1 MFEQNNP
8 YGSARFAS
16 DMEVRRA
23 FRSDGGV
30 PFGFY
35 KGRKLVHSK
44 NAGMILIGG
53 AGSGKFTTVL
63 AHLMNTVGRLGEPA
77 RYAIFD
83 PKRELRALL
92 EPYFAHIKAVVYEI
106 NPYGVHDAQGNRL
119 SLLAHLTPESPRLV
133 ADSRRTART
142 FIPESEA
149 GRDQFFEQK
158 AQNWLDALI
167 RGLVH
172 LDGGVSPAS
181 IYKLLGMIR
190 AAPDAWEDMAT
201 LMAAMG
207 EPDLAVT
214 YAEMNEMRLESERTY
229 QSVMGELS
237 NRLSFMADR
246 ALQDAFTFGGDA
258 AFSLDILCESTR
270 QPVFVF
276 FVMPPELTEQNAPL
290 IRQFF
295 STLRTIKQQRPN
307 APTLNLVIDEAAQ
320 LGRFPEI
327 ADFYSIGRGFG
338 LCPITVYQD
347 LGQIRKNLGPTGAM
361 TLSASADLEVYLGG
375 GISDLDTAR
384 HLSAK
389 LGNQTLSLNDSL
401 TQERAGRAKRDAV
414 LAAFRGEV
422 DAFKTGSALK
432 ALDYEIGHQRKQAR
446 ALRTPD
452 EILTMPHD
460 QALVMPSG
468 YGIPPFIAQKKPYFA
483 VSEYTGLYGPNPYFD
498 RDMDSISVP
507 GWLWRKRLKIIRE
520 PVPSS
525 HSHLPQYANGEW
537 SFVQGHRPKN

>member
-1 MFEQNNP
+1 MLASEHP

-23 FRSDGGV
+23 FSSQGGV

-35 KGRKLVHSK
+35 NGRKLVHSK
-44 NAGMILIGG
+44 SAGMILIGG
-53 AGSGKFTTVL
+53 AGSGKFTSVL
-63 AHLMNTVGRLGEPA
+63 AHLMNTAARLGEPQ

-83 PKRELRALL
+83 PKRELRAVL
-92 EPYFAHIKAVVYEI
+92 EPYFARIKAAVYEI
-106 NPYGVHDAQGNRL
+106 NPYGVHGARGNRL
-119 SLLAHLTPESPRLV
+119 SLLAHLTPDSPRLV
-133 ADSRRTART
+133 ADGRRVART

-158 AQNWLDALI
+158 AQNWLDAII
-167 RGLVH
+167 RGGVH

-181 IYKLLGMIR
+181 IYKLLGLIR
-190 AAPDAWEDMAT
+190 AAPEAWDEVAE

-214 YAEMNEMRLESERTY
+214 YAEMREMRLESERTY

-246 ALQDAFTFGGDA
+246 ALQDAFVSGSEA
-258 AFSLDILCESTR
+258 EFSLDILCEDTR

-295 STLRTIKQQRPN
+295 SSLRTIKQQRPSS
-307 APTLNLVIDEAAQ
+307 PTLNLVIDEAAQ

-338 LCPITVYQD
+338 LCPVTVYQD

-361 TLSASADLEVYLGG
+361 TLSASSDLEVYLGG

-389 LGNQTLSLNDSL
+389 LGNQTLSLDDPL
-401 TQERAGRAKRDAV
+401 TQQRAGRAKREAL
-414 LAAFRGEV
+414 LAAFRGQA
-422 DAFKTGSALK
+422 DPYKTGAALR
-432 ALDYEIGHQRKQAR
+432 ALDYEMGHQRKQAR
-446 ALRTPD
+446 PLRTPE
-452 EILTMPHD
+452 EILGMAHD

-468 YGIPPFIAQKKPYFA
+468 YGIPPFIAQKRPYFA
-483 VSEYTGLYGPNPYFD
+483 VKEYTGLYGPNPYFD
-498 RDMDSISVP
+498 RDMDSVSVP
-507 GWLWRKRLKIIRE
+507 GWPWRKRLKIIRE
-520 PVPSS
+520 AVPSS
-525 HSHLPQYANGEW
+525 HAHLPQYADGSW
-537 SFVQGHRPKN
+537 SFVQGHRP

>member
-1 MFEQNNP
+1 MFAHENP

-16 DMEVRRA
+16 DMEVRKA
-23 FRSDGGV
+23 FREAGGV

-35 KGRKLVHSK
+35 NRRKLVHSTQ
-44 NAGMILIGG
+44 AGMILIGG
-53 AGSGKFTTVL
+53 AGSGKFTSVL
-63 AHLMNTVGRLGEPA
+63 AHIINAGGRGGEPV

-83 PKRELRALL
+83 PKRELRAVL
-92 EPYFAHIKAVVYEI
+92 EPYFAHIGAAVYEI
-106 NPYGVHDAQGNRL
+106 NPYSVHGAQGNRL
-119 SLLAHLTPESPRLV
+119 SLLAHLTPDSKRLV

-190 AAPDAWEDMAT
+190 AAPDAWDEMAD

-207 EPDLAVT
+207 EPDLDVA
-214 YAEMNEMRLESERTY
+214 YAEMREMRLDAERTY

-246 ALQDAFTFGGDA
+246 ALQDSFSYGADA
-258 AFSLDILCESTR
+258 DFALDILCENTN

-295 STLRTIKQQRPN
+295 SSLRTIKQQRPD

-389 LGNQTLSLNDSL
+389 LGNQTLSLDDHL
-401 TQERAGRAKRDAV
+401 TQERAGRAKREAV
-414 LAAFRGEV
+414 LAAFRGEA

-432 ALDYEIGHQRKQAR
+432 ALDYEMGHQRKQAR

-452 EILTMPHD
+452 EILSMPRSEM
-460 QALVMPSG
+460 LVMPSG
-468 YGIPPFIAQKKPYFA
+468 YGIAPFIAQKKPYFE

-498 RDMDSISVP
+498 RDMGSVSVP
-507 GWLWRKRLKIIRE
+507 GLLWRKRLKIIRE
-520 PVPSS
+520 TVPSS
-525 HSHLPQYANGEW
+525 HAHLPQYAHGEW
-537 SFVQGHRPKN
+537 SYVQGHRP

>member
-1 MFEQNNP
+1 MLAYDHP
-8 YGSARFAS
+8 YGSARFAN
-16 DMEVRRA
+16 DLEVRRA
-23 FRSDGGV
+23 FQSQGGI

-35 KGRKLVHSK
+35 KGRKLFHSK
-44 NAGMILIGG
+44 KAGMLLIGG
-53 AGSGKFTTVL
+53 AGSGKFTSVL
-63 AHLMNTVGRLGEPA
+63 SHIINAGGRGGESA

-83 PKRELRALL
+83 PKRELRAVL
-92 EPYFAHIKAVVYEI
+92 EPYLASIGAAVYEI
-106 NPYGVHDAQGNRL
+106 NPYGVHGAQGNRL
-119 SLLAHLTPESPRLV
+119 SLLAHLTPDSPRLV
-133 ADSRRTART
+133 ADSRRAART
-142 FIPESEA
+142 FIPESET

-158 AQNWLDALI
+158 AQNWLDAII

-190 AAPDAWEDMAT
+190 SAPDAWDEMAE
-201 LMAAMG
+201 LMAALG

-214 YAEMNEMRLESERTY
+214 YAEMREMRLDAERTY
-229 QSVMGELS
+229 QSVMGEFS
-237 NRLSFMADR
+237 NRLSFLADR
-246 ALQDAFTFGGDA
+246 ALQDAFSHGSA
-258 AFSLDILCESTR
+258 ADFSLNVLCENSK

-295 STLRTIKQQRPN
+295 SSLRIIKQERPD

-347 LGQIRKNLGPTGAM
+347 LGQIRKNLGSTGAT
-361 TLSASADLEVYLGG
+361 TLSASSDLEVYLGG

-389 LGNQTLSLNDSL
+389 LGNQTLSLDDQL
-401 TQERAGRAKRDAV
+401 TQERAGRAKREAV
-414 LAAFRGEV
+414 LAAFRGEA

-432 ALDYEIGHQRKQAR
+432 ALDYEMSHQRKQAR

-452 EILTMPHD
+452 EILSMPRSEM
-460 QALVMPSG
+460 LVMPSG
-468 YGIPPFIAQKKPYFA
+468 YGIPPFIAEKKPYFE
-483 VSEYTGLYGPNPYFD
+483 VKEYIGLYGPNPYFD
-498 RDMDSISVP
+498 QDMTSVSVP

-520 PVPSS
+520 RAPSS
-525 HSHLPQYANGEW
+525 HAHLPQYAHGEW
-537 SFVQGHRPKN
+537 SFVEGHRP